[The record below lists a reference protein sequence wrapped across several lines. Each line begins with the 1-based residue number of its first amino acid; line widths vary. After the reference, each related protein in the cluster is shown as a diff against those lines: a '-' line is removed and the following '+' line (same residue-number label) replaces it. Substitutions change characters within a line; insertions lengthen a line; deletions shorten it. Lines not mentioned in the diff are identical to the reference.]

1 MKMQRIF
8 IVFFLTLITTIGCSK
23 RQKAAEEITLW
34 PEIEPFKTDF
44 LNVSDIHEIYYE
56 LSGNP
61 EGKPVF
67 GLHGGPGGGTTPEM
81 RRFFNPETFLI
92 VLHDQ
97 RGSGKSKP
105 YADIRENT
113 TRDLV
118 EDIET
123 LRKLLNLD
131 KIILF
136 GGSWGS
142 TLAFAYAEMYPEHVS
157 GMVLRGIFTATRK
170 EIDHFYHGG
179 VRKFFPE
186 IFDKFVSS
194 LPEPENKSYPNQ
206 LVTLIDEG
214 NAEKK
219 AKYSKVWAEYEFK
232 IAALNMP
239 DQFIKQVLADFD
251 PLAFSLIENYYMANG
266 CFFEEGQLFNN
277 LDKIK
282 NIPLVMVNGRYD
294 MICPPITAY
303 QIHQKLPDSKLIIAE
318 SSGHW
323 RGEKPIEAELL
334 KAMREFE

>member
-1 MKMQRIF
+1 MQRT
-8 IVFFLTLITTIGCSK
+8 FFLFSVILLTLIGCSN
-23 RQKAAEEITLW
+23 QQNPDEEITLW
-34 PEIEPFKTDF
+34 PEIQPFKTDF

-61 EGKPVF
+61 QGKPVF
-67 GLHGGPGGGTTPEM
+67 GLHGGPGGGTSPEM
-81 RRFFNPETFLI
+81 RRFFNPDKFLI

-97 RGSGKSKP
+97 RGAGESKP
-105 YADIRENT
+105 YAEIRENT
-113 TRDLV
+113 TQHLV

-123 LRKLLNLD
+123 LRNLLNLD

-142 TLAFAYAEMYPEHVS
+142 TLAFAYAETYPEHVS
-157 GMVLRGIFTATRK
+157 GMILRGIFTGTK
-170 EIDHFYHGG
+170 DEIDHFYHGG

-186 IFDKFVSS
+186 TFDKFAST
-194 LPEPENKSYPNQ
+194 LPEPENKSFPNQ
-206 LVTLIDEG
+206 LLTLIEDG
-214 NAEKK
+214 NAEEKTK
-219 AKYSKVWAEYEFK
+219 FSKIWAEYEFK

-239 DQFIKQVLADFD
+239 DQFINQVLADFD

-266 CFFEEGQLFNN
+266 CFFEERQLFNN

-303 QIHQKLPDSKLIIAE
+303 QIHQKLPNSKLIIAE
-318 SSGHW
+318 GSGHW
-323 RGEKPIEAELL
+323 RGEKPIEVELL